1 MIAWC
6 VSLIFAVV
14 FSCRPVAFFWDKT
27 IKGGTCIDENNLAY
41 GITATNIVT
50 DIVVL
55 ILPIPWMWGLQ
66 MPAAKKMAIVGM
78 FLLGSL
84 WV

>member
-1 MIAWC
+1 MIAWFI
-6 VSLIFAVV
+6 SLVFAVI
-14 FSCRPVAFFWDKT
+14 FSCHPVAFFWDKT
-27 IKGGTCIDENNLAY
+27 IKGGTCIDENDLAY

-55 ILPIPWMWGLQ
+55 VLPIPWLWNLQ
-66 MPAAKKMAIVGM
+66 MVSARKVAIVGI

-84 WV
+84 